1 MLLPSTGSYRHKP
14 RPDVQDVQ
22 ECTIRNLRQHSS
34 FLDKAVPISIEE
46 YTSRRDRLAEALY
59 RSHVDAFVLEPGYSF
74 QYYANLSQTDWEPWE
89 PEERPFLMV
98 VQPEVDRITGLV
110 RARTSFLAPHFE
122 EARVRMLGMPFLTT
136 TMTTMITKGQDLDLD
151 IVVWEEDED
160 PYQVLRNATFGNV
173 SGVRLMVDEE
183 IRDFI
188 VRGLS
193 AVGFETVSLTRQVES
208 VRQRKTL
215 AEIEL
220 LRAVNTGTVEAV
232 RQMRPCE
239 CIHSFDCYLSL
250 CPPTHSCTHLSLY
263 PTTPFGLDTF
273 LQPPRAYLS

>member
-1 MLLPSTGSYRHKP
+1 MLLPPTGSYIHKP
-14 RPDVQDVQ
+14 RPDIQGVQ
-22 ECTIRNLRQHSS
+22 ECAIRNLRGHSS
-34 FLDKAVPISIEE
+34 FLDKAVPISVEE
-46 YTSRRDRLAEALY
+46 YTSRRDRLADALH

-98 VQPEVDRITGLV
+98 VHPEIDRVTGLV

-122 EARVRMLGMPFLTT
+122 EARVRMLGMPFVPTRT
-136 TMTTMITKGQDLDLD
+136 ATKGQNLDQLD

-160 PYQVLRNATFGNV
+160 PYQVLRNTTFGNV
-173 SGVRLMVDEE
+173 TGVRLMVDEE
-183 IRDFI
+183 MRDFI

-193 AVGFETVSLTRQVES
+193 AVGFETVGLTRQVES

-239 CIHSFDCYLSL
+239 
-250 CPPTHSCTHLSLY
+250 
-263 PTTPFGLDTF
+263 
-273 LQPPRAYLS
+273 